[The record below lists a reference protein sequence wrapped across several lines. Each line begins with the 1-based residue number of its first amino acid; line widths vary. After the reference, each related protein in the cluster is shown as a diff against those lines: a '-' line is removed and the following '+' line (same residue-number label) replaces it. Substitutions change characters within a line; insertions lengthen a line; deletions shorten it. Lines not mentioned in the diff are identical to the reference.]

1 MGGIVTL
8 PAVPGKR
15 PFVGK
20 SRNIDSIEPMTL
32 FPFARHLTAKW
43 TAFAFVSLVI
53 LPSCAMEP
61 VPAPRESRNSPGHV
75 ARPQEV
81 KKKTPRPASTIRRAK
96 DARPD
101 PRYRPPAN
109 FAELQAV
116 AGEVANATGRKI
128 NWHLQRGA
136 AQGPLVSIR
145 GTLQN
150 CTITV
155 HPVAAQKV
163 PPNTWAFLFGH
174 EFAHLVEEL
183 GTHSATNP
191 ATELKA
197 DIAGARYAMAAGYRI
212 EAFLG
217 WVLTEPNKE
226 TRSHGSLERRVKAI
240 STHFGVPKASVQA
253 EARRAADHRAK
264 R

>member
-1 MGGIVTL
+1 MQ
-8 PAVPGKR
+8 
-15 PFVGK
+15 
-20 SRNIDSIEPMTL
+20 
-32 FPFARHLTAKW
+32 
-43 TAFAFVSLVI
+43 
-53 LPSCAMEP
+53 EP
-61 VPAPRESRNSPGHV
+61 VGHQPKARKKKGAPPAPPR
-75 ARPQEV
+75 RP
-81 KKKTPRPASTIRRAK
+81 K

-116 AGEVANATGRKI
+116 AGEVARATGRQI
-128 NWHLQRGA
+128 GWRLQRGS
-136 AQGPLVSIR
+136 AQGPLVTIR
-145 GTLQN
+145 GTLEN
-150 CTITV
+150 CTITL

-174 EFAHLVEEL
+174 EFAHLVENL

-191 ATELKA
+191 ANELKA

-217 WVLTEPNKE
+217 WVLTEPDQE
-226 TRSHGSLERRVKAI
+226 TNSHGSLEKRVKAI
-240 STHFGVPKASVQA
+240 SAHFGVPQNSVQA
-253 EARRAADHRAK
+253 EAQRASKYRST

>member
-1 MGGIVTL
+1 
-8 PAVPGKR
+8 
-15 PFVGK
+15 
-20 SRNIDSIEPMTL
+20 MTIRR
-32 FPFARHLTAKW
+32 FPLHRLAKLS
-43 TAFAFVSLVI
+43 AFACLALAVF
-53 LPSCAMEP
+53 PSCAMEP
-61 VPAPRESRNSPGHV
+61 FPAQGGSRTSQEPVGHQPKARKKSAPPAPLR
-75 ARPQEV
+75 RP
-81 KKKTPRPASTIRRAK
+81 K

-116 AGEVANATGRKI
+116 AGEVAGATGRQI
-128 NWHLQRGA
+128 GWRLQRGS
-136 AQGPLVSIR
+136 AQGPLVTIR
-145 GTLQN
+145 GTLEN
-150 CTITV
+150 CTITL

-174 EFAHLVEEL
+174 EFAHLVESL

-191 ATELKA
+191 ANELKA

-226 TRSHGSLERRVKAI
+226 TASHGSLEKRVKAI
-240 STHFGVPKASVQA
+240 SAHFGVPRNSVQA
-253 EARRAADHRAK
+253 EAQRASRYRAT

>member
-1 MGGIVTL
+1 
-8 PAVPGKR
+8 
-15 PFVGK
+15 
-20 SRNIDSIEPMTL
+20 MTL
-32 FPFARHLTAKW
+32 FPFPSHPPAKW
-43 TAFAFVSLVI
+43 LAFALLALVI
-53 LPSCAMEP
+53 FPSCAMEP
-61 VPAPRESRNSPGHV
+61 VPAAGDSRSSHALV
-75 ARPQEV
+75 ARPPVV
-81 KKKTPRPASTIRRAK
+81 KKKRTAPPATIRRAK
-96 DARPD
+96 DRRPD

-116 AGEVANATGRKI
+116 AGEVARATGRKI
-128 NWHLQRGA
+128 NWRLQRGA

-145 GTLQN
+145 GTLEN

-217 WVLTEPNKE
+217 WVLTEPNKQ
-226 TRSHGSLERRVKAI
+226 TATHGSLEKRVKAI
-240 STHFGVPKASVQA
+240 SAHFRLPQNVVQA
-253 EARRAADHRAK
+253 EARRAADFRAK
-264 R
+264 G

>member
-1 MGGIVTL
+1 
-8 PAVPGKR
+8 
-15 PFVGK
+15 
-20 SRNIDSIEPMTL
+20 MTL
-32 FPFARHLTAKW
+32 FPLSRQLPAKW
-43 TAFAFVSLVI
+43 TAFALLSVVI
-53 LPSCAMEP
+53 FPSCAMEP
-61 VPAPRESRNSPGHV
+61 VPEPGDPRNLQAQV
-75 ARPQEV
+75 ARPPGV
-81 KKKTPRPASTIRRAK
+81 MTKKKKTTQPTIRRAK

-116 AGEVANATGRKI
+116 AGEVARATGRKI
-128 NWHLQRGA
+128 NWRLQRGA

-145 GTLQN
+145 GTLEN

-155 HPVAAQKV
+155 HPVAARKV

-217 WVLTEPNKE
+217 WVLTEPNE
-226 TRSHGSLERRVKAI
+226 QTATHGSLEKRVKAI
-240 STHFGVPKASVQA
+240 SAHFRLPQNVVQA
-253 EARRAADHRAK
+253 EARRAADFRAK
-264 R
+264 G